1 VGRNSVS
8 PQVHGIHPP
17 RKLIFFSRVLERLIE
32 KVWRQGPFFRIREE
46 KVERASK
53 RRSPGEGKVF
63 GVGRKNAWRGREPEA
78 YEPTNYVYVW
88 ELGVKRRKWERVK
101 EYFGVMSEYERAG
114 ESGCNAKYGAEILKE
129 I

>member
-1 VGRNSVS
+1 ME
-8 PQVHGIHPP
+8 P
-17 RKLIFFSRVLERLIE
+17 RKPE
-32 KVWRQGPFFRIREE
+32 KEDRKNTE
-46 KVERASK
+46 
-53 RRSPGEGKVF
+53 
-63 GVGRKNAWRGREPEA
+63 GRKRCLGDSGGAAES

-88 ELGVKRRKWERVK
+88 EMGVKRRKWERVE